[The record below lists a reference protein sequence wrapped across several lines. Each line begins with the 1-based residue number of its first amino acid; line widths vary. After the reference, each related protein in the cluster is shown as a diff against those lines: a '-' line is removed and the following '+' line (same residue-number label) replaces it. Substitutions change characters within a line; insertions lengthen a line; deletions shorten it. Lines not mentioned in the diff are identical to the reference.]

1 MLRQPN
7 TSMKREAEN
16 GSTRVISDELFKD
29 FTTLFKLLS
38 DETRLR
44 ILVLLSEGNELHVRE
59 LCGKLEQSQPA
70 VSHHLALLRL
80 AGLIELR
87 REGKYNFY
95 RINSQRFHEL
105 FDTFFSAVPQSDH
118 AIRFD
123 DYVLSFAPKTRCK

>member
-1 MLRQPN
+1 
-7 TSMKREAEN
+7 MKPGADN
-16 GSTRVISDELFKD
+16 GSPRVVSDELFKD

-59 LCGKLEQSQPA
+59 LCERLAQSQPA

-80 AGLIELR
+80 AGLVELR

-118 AIRFD
+118 KIRFD
-123 DYVLSFAPKTRCK
+123 DYVFSFAPKASCK

>member
-1 MLRQPN
+1 
-7 TSMKREAEN
+7 MKPDDAD
-16 GSTRVISDELFKD
+16 GAPRVVSDELFKD

-44 ILVLLSEGNELHVRE
+44 ILVLLSEGDELHVRE
-59 LCGKLEQSQPA
+59 LCGKLGQSQPA

-80 AGLIELR
+80 AGLVEQR

-118 AIRFD
+118 KVRFD
-123 DYVLSFAPKTRCK
+123 DYVFSFAPEASCK